1 MSWSIESGYSHKCPD
16 CGQVWYDSDGGC
28 DSDYCAE
35 LMTRQEALKE
45 MVDEIDDEVEQ

>member
-28 DSDYCAE
+28 DSAYCAE
-35 LMTRQEALKE
+35 LAMANEVELK
-45 MVDEIDDEVEQ
+45 DEIDDEVEQ